1 MAKAIDWLT
10 CAATAGVLQTWPRK
24 AQSITTLIKEDRMR
38 GFGSVVVL
46 AGLIGL
52 AGAAHGQDLLPIQ
65 ATKD

>member
-1 MAKAIDWLT
+1 
-10 CAATAGVLQTWPRK
+10 
-24 AQSITTLIKEDRMR
+24 MR

-65 ATKD
+65 ATKISLADFNGVAYYTVEKNGLRIVATLA